1 MSKLYRSICILVGLS
16 FSLSACNGQVIQAQ
30 KPEPNTIHYIDLLGK
45 SLHDESVM
53 KFLANHHCTDA
64 TQVQLCKENGVALWL
79 NPDQVVKEIYLYLNN
94 DQGFASYQ
102 GELPLGLR
110 FYDTLGAVEYKLRRL
125 EAKNSSIGGN
135 NQIKYEGRSPDHL
148 HYWVTYQPYRFTII
162 YNAPILDED
171 ATIYAILFHA

>member
-1 MSKLYRSICILVGLS
+1 MSKLYRYMYVLVAMSL
-16 FSLSACNGQVIQAQ
+16 SLSACSGLAVRAQ
-30 KPEPNTIHYIDLLGK
+30 KPEINTINYIDLLGK
-45 SLHDESVM
+45 SLRDESAR
-53 KFLANHHCTDA
+53 KLLSNHCTDA
-64 TQVQLCKENGVALWL
+64 TQVRLCKEAGVAVWL
-79 NPDQVVKEIYLYLNN
+79 DTNQIVKEVYLYLNN
-94 DQGFASYQ
+94 DQGFSPYQ

-125 EAKNSSIGGN
+125 KVNNTPMRGN

-171 ATIYAILFHA
+171 ATIYAILFHS

>member
-1 MSKLYRSICILVGLS
+1 MSKLYRYIYVLAAISL
-16 FSLSACNGQVIQAQ
+16 SLSACDGQAIEAQ
-30 KPEPNTIHYIDLLGK
+30 MAEPNTIHYKDLLGK
-45 SLHDESVM
+45 SLRDESVM
-53 KFLANHHCTDA
+53 KLLAIHHCTDA
-64 TQVQLCKENGVALWL
+64 TQVRLCKENGVALWL
-79 NPDQVVKEIYLYLNN
+79 DPDQVVKEVYLYLNH
-94 DQGFASYQ
+94 DQEFASYQ

-125 EAKNSSIGGN
+125 ETKNSSTGGN
-135 NQIKYEGRSPDHL
+135 NPIKYEGRSPDHL